1 MKINNR
7 PTTSTPIRILI
18 RNGDFSHFLNLN
30 PPATESSQGEF
41 AIKPPVVGLRNTK
54 FSTFNIAESTK
65 GDVGMVTR
73 HLNDCEQLFTLLRT
87 ERHNDPTLSVLYY
100 RIHYFLSIVG
110 KQQSLCSTRG
120 ITKDTILRYNAYISS
135 NIQNS
140 LERKMHLSAVRF
152 FFRQLCRHG
161 ISSHNPIRRINLKTA
176 Y

>member
-1 MKINNR
+1 MKMNNR
-7 PTTSTPIRILI
+7 PTISTPIRSLI
-18 RNGDFSHFLNLN
+18 RNGDFSRFLNLN
-30 PPATESSQGEF
+30 PPAKKSSQGEC
-41 AIKPPVVGLRNTK
+41 AIKPSLVRLRNAK

-73 HLNDCEQLFTLLRT
+73 HLNDCEQLFTLLRI

-120 ITKDTILRYNAYISS
+120 ITKDAIRRYNAYLNS
-135 NIQNS
+135 NIKNN
-140 LERKMHLSAVRF
+140 LERKMHISAVRF

-161 ISSHNPIRRINLKTA
+161 ISSHNPIRRLNLKTA